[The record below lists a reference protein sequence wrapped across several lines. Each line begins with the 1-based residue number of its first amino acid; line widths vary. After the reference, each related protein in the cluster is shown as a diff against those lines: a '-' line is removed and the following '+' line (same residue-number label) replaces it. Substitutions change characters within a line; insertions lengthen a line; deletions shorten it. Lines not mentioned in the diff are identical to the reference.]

1 MELYL
6 IDATGSEKGQTMR
19 QRGLMGGPVAWGNG
33 KLVLWTRDNAMT
45 DPQRLSVLS
54 PDGDEAPMVMPNQDA
69 GTVNFDP
76 AWSTDGQR
84 LLFISDREK

>member
-1 MELYL
+1 
-6 IDATGSEKGQTMR
+6 
-19 QRGLMGGPVAWGNG
+19 
-33 KLVLWTRDNAMT
+33 MT

-54 PDGDEAPMVMPNQDA
+54 PDGDEAPMVLPNQDA
-69 GTVNFDP
+69 GTLNFDP